1 VPIEHKDV
9 HLGELHFDPENPR
22 LPPSVGDDQVKIFRY
37 LVDNIGI
44 EDLLR
49 ALSSSGMIP
58 SDPIIVRAADISLG
72 GFYVIEGNR
81 RLAALKLLS
90 GEQIGDNLPPPKVPH
105 VHATIKNTFDPI
117 TVELGWEP
125 DALASY
131 LGYKHV
137 TSAKEWSPEA
147 KARFVRHHSAG
158 DFTEKNLRQFSRQL
172 GTTFPTLKRWLIA
185 DLTLDEAQRHGLFD
199 PQYATT
205 KRYFGRFYTL
215 LGGAEVQ
222 KFLGLGGELISSDP
236 IPAEKLKNLED
247 FIGWSVGTKS
257 KKAMLSSR
265 DQSRL
270 EAVLA
275 SPRALK
281 YFRTTRDLTSALLYT
296 EYNTAEIATQ
306 LRSASYTIEECLVK
320 LNDVKDDPSVIDA
333 FEDLTRAFEKAK
345 LNMGR

>member
-1 VPIEHKDV
+1 MPIEHQDV
-9 HLGELHFDPENPR
+9 HLGELHFDPDNPR
-22 LPPSVGDDQVKIFRY
+22 LPPGVGATQTKIFRY
-37 LVDNIGI
+37 LVDSIGV

-58 SDPIIVRAADISLG
+58 SDPIIVRPTNDQLDG
-72 GFYVIEGNR
+72 YYVIEGNR

-90 GEQIGDNLPPPKVPH
+90 GERIDDDLPAPKVPQIS
-105 VHATIKNTFDPI
+105 AEIARTFDRI

-125 DALASY
+125 EQLASY

-137 TSAKEWSPEA
+137 TSAKEWAPEA
-147 KARFVRHHSAG
+147 KARFVKHHAAG
-158 DFTEKNLRQFSRQL
+158 DFSETSLRQFARQL
-172 GTTFPTLKRWLIA
+172 GTTYPTLRRWLIA
-185 DLTLDEAQRHGLFD
+185 DLTLEQAEHRGFFD

-215 LGGAEVQ
+215 LGGTAVQ
-222 KFLGLGGELISSDP
+222 NFLGLTGGITVNPVPPDM
-236 IPAEKLKNLED
+236 IKNLED
-247 FIGWSVGTKS
+247 FIVWSVGTKT
-257 KKAMLSSR
+257 KKATLSSR
-265 DQSRL
+265 DQSKL
-270 EAVLA
+270 EAVLQ

-281 YFRTTRDLTSALLYT
+281 YFRTTRDLSAALFYT

-320 LNDVKDDPSVIDA
+320 LNDVKEDPSVVEA
-333 FEDLTRAFEKAK
+333 FDDLTRAYEKAK